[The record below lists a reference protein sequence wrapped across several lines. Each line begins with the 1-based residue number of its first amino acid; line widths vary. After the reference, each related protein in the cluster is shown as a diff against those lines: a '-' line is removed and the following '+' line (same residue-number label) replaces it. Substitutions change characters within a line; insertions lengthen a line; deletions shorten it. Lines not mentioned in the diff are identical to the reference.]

1 MERSENKNV
10 VFNFWQNHTPAIE
23 NKVRT
28 GELDIGFGGYL
39 DGKEDMEFFPLM
51 NQEVVVIT
59 PKEHVL
65 KAEEA
70 IALEELGNFPV
81 IGYDSDGDQLRR
93 NQR

>member
-1 MERSENKNV
+1 
-10 VFNFWQNHTPAIE
+10 
-23 NKVRT
+23 
-28 GELDIGFGGYL
+28 
-39 DGKEDMEFFPLM
+39 M